1 MKDIKNI
8 EITAWSIAIVL
19 SIGSLALSLSKTF
32 PEYKEEVSKTDD
44 IKNKTSKNNYHKDI
58 EFISTPMEEYR
69 EFDSDAATNV
79 YLYQVED
86 EITHNWVTLDII
98 SKKEYQA
105 PPELL
110 RDGRLIYVGNYT
122 GNDKQ
127 IGVYQ
132 QEIRDNKNSEWERTE
147 NYSLLEE
154 APYDTETLRYIY
166 LGEDLKMKVLKLD

>member
-79 YLYQVED
+79 YLYQVKD

-122 GNDKQ
+122 GNGKQ

-132 QEIRDNKNSEWERTE
+132 QEIRNNKNSEWKRTE

>member
-69 EFDSDAATNV
+69 KFDSDAATNV